1 MSVAESRNTGVPGET
16 RARNKRGIWGWLNPL
31 NYNFERWAYMFQRVT
46 GVAILFY
53 VLGHLG
59 DTSFFVG
66 GPTGGGPS
74 TSAWA
79 FIGSIFENSF
89 GHLILV
95 LVVLVLFFHGV
106 NGVRL
111 VLSEFG
117 FIFRKPGPIE
127 YPYRARSLGS
137 GQKYLIWAGIALAVV
152 AAVWTFL
159 VLFEGMG

>member
-1 MSVAESRNTGVPGET
+1 MGSVGEE
-16 RARNKRGIWGWLNPL
+16 RAKNKRGIWGWLNPYH
-31 NYNFERWAYMFQRVT
+31 YNVERWAYTFQRVT
-46 GVAILFY
+46 GVAILLY

-66 GPTGGGPS
+66 GPTGTGPS
-74 TSAWA
+74 PSGWS

-89 GHLILV
+89 GHLILI

-111 VLSEFG
+111 ILSEFG
-117 FIFRKPGPIE
+117 LIFKKPSAIE
-127 YPYRARSLGS
+127 YPYKPKSLSS
-137 GQKYLIWAGIALAVV
+137 GQKYLIWIGIAV
-152 AAVWTFL
+152 AIAASVWAFL

>member
-1 MSVAESRNTGVPGET
+1 MSSEGSERSK
-16 RARNKRGIWGWLNPL
+16 NKRGIWGWLNPYH
-31 NYNFERWAYMFQRVT
+31 YNFERWAYTFQRVT
-46 GVAILFY
+46 GVAVLLY

-66 GPTGGGPS
+66 GPTGTGPS
-74 TSAWA
+74 PSGWA

-89 GHLILV
+89 GHLILI

-111 VLSEFG
+111 ILAEFG
-117 FIFRKPGPIE
+117 LIFKKPSTIE
-127 YPYRARSLGS
+127 YPYRPKALSSL
-137 GQKYLIWAGIALAVV
+137 QKSLIWVGIGVAVV
-152 AAVWTFL
+152 AALWAFL

>member
-1 MSVAESRNTGVPGET
+1 MGDEKTKMGATGAE
-16 RARNKRGIWGWLNPL
+16 RARNKRGIWGWLNPIH
-31 NYNFERWAYMFQRVT
+31 YNAERWAYVFQRVT
-46 GVAILFY
+46 GVAILLY

-66 GPTGGGPS
+66 GPTGTGPS
-74 TSAWA
+74 VSGWS

-95 LVVLVLFFHGV
+95 LLVLVLFFHGV

-111 VLSEFG
+111 ILSEFG
-117 FIFRKPGPIE
+117 LIFEKPGPIE
-127 YPYRARSLGS
+127 YPYKARSLSS
-137 GQKYLIWAGIALAVV
+137 GQKYLIWVGIAVALA
-152 AAVWTFL
+152 AAVWAFL

>member
-1 MSVAESRNTGVPGET
+1 MGAVGEEKAKN
-16 RARNKRGIWGWLNPL
+16 RRGIWGWLNPYH
-31 NYNFERWAYMFQRVT
+31 YNAERWAYVFQRIT

-66 GPTGGGPS
+66 GPIGTGPS
-74 TSAWA
+74 SSSWA

-89 GHLILV
+89 GHLILI

-111 VLSEFG
+111 ILVELG
-117 FIFRKPGPIE
+117 LILRKPSAIE
-127 YPYRARSLGS
+127 YPYKPKALSSMEKSL
-137 GQKYLIWAGIALAVV
+137 IFIGIVV
-152 AAVWTFL
+152 AMVAAMWAFL
-159 VLFEGMG
+159 VLFEGIG